1 MRKIVIFP
9 ATIGAEPLYREP
21 IVTIHGNRMKPHRFF
36 ALLLGLLTVGVHAE
50 PAAPVSSVE
59 PDALINARI
68 EGMKALPITGLQMVK
83 AGGKTFFLSNN
94 GRFVLNG
101 TLLDV
106 WNRVAVAELEDV
118 DKIANRIDLAKMKL
132 KIDDLG
138 PVTYGTGKAQ
148 AVVFVDPRCPYCGKV
163 QKQMEALKAR
173 YTFKLVSVPVL
184 GPESQNLVLKL
195 GCLLQ
200 TPAKDKARD
209 ALLHQAYD
217 NLPSEI
223 DAKCD
228 REPMQRALV
237 TAHLFGIEA
246 VPFLIA
252 PDGRTFK
259 GAPENLAD
267 WLDDKPAPIGSATVP
282 PKAEVKP

>member
-1 MRKIVIFP
+1 MRSRRLP
-9 ATIGAEPLYREP
+9 T
-21 IVTIHGNRMKPHRFF
+21 
-36 ALLLGLLTVGVHAE
+36 LLLCAL
-50 PAAPVSSVE
+50 AANALADVTPSSSSVS
-59 PDALINARI
+59 DTADLLAKAKI
-68 EGMKALPITGLQMVK
+68 EGMKALPINGLQMVK
-83 AGGKTFFLSNN
+83 AGGRTFFMSNN
-94 GRFVLNG
+94 GRFVITG
-101 TLLDV
+101 TLMDV
-106 WNRVAVAELEDV
+106 WNRVAVTELDQV
-118 DKIANRIDLAKMKL
+118 DRIANRIDLAKMKL

-138 PVTYGTGKAQ
+138 PVSYGTGKDQ
-148 AVVFVDPRCPYCGKV
+148 VVVFVDPRCPYCGKV

-173 YTFKLVSVPVL
+173 YTFKLVAVPVL
-184 GPESQNLVLKL
+184 GSESQNLVMKL

-200 TPAKDKARD
+200 TPSKDKARE

-217 NLPSEI
+217 SLPSEI

-259 GAPENLAD
+259 GAPDSLAD
-267 WLDDKPAPIGSATVP
+267 WLANKVTPPSNPVHPNVPTAQADGGKPAAGREGVQP
-282 PKAEVKP
+282 

>member
-1 MRKIVIFP
+1 
-9 ATIGAEPLYREP
+9 
-21 IVTIHGNRMKPHRFF
+21 MKSPTLRT
-36 ALLLGLLTVGVHAE
+36 LLLCTIAGITFADVT
-50 PAAPVSSVE
+50 PSSSSVS
-59 PDALINARI
+59 DTADLLAKAKI
-68 EGMKALPITGLQMVK
+68 EGMKTLPINGLQMVK
-83 AGGKTFFLSNN
+83 AGGRTFFMSGN
-94 GRFVLNG
+94 GRFVITG
-101 TLLDV
+101 TLMDV
-106 WNRVAVAELEDV
+106 WNRVAVTELDQV
-118 DKIANRIDLAKMKL
+118 DQIASRIDLAKMKL

-138 PVTYGTGKAQ
+138 PVSYGTGKDQ
-148 AVVFVDPRCPYCGKV
+148 VVVFVDPRCPYCGKV

-184 GPESQNLVLKL
+184 GPESQNLVMKL
-195 GCLLQ
+195 GCELQ
-200 TPAKDKARD
+200 TPSKDKARE

-217 NLPSEI
+217 SLPSEI

-259 GAPENLAD
+259 GAPDSLVD
-267 WLDDKPAPIGSATVP
+267 WLANKPPSNPTHPNEPTTRAEGEKPAAGKEGAQP
-282 PKAEVKP
+282 

>member
-1 MRKIVIFP
+1 
-9 ATIGAEPLYREP
+9 
-21 IVTIHGNRMKPHRFF
+21 MKPRRPF
-36 ALLLGLLTVGVHAE
+36 ALLLGLLVAAAQAE
-50 PAAPVSSVE
+50 PPPPLSGVE
-59 PDALINARI
+59 PDALINAKI
-68 EGMKALPITGLQMVK
+68 EGMKALPITGLQMIK

-118 DKIANRIDLAKMKL
+118 DKIANRIDLGKMKL

-148 AVVFVDPRCPYCGKV
+148 TVVFVDPRCPYCGKV

-184 GPESQNLVLKL
+184 GQESQNLVMKL

-200 TPAKDKARD
+200 TRAKDKARD

-217 NLPSEI
+217 SLPSEI
-223 DAKCD
+223 DAKCN

-259 GAPENLAD
+259 GAPENLGD
-267 WLDDKPAPIGSATVP
+267 WLDNKLPQTLLQPSRPRRRTSHDR
-282 PKAEVKP
+282 

>member
-1 MRKIVIFP
+1 
-9 ATIGAEPLYREP
+9 
-21 IVTIHGNRMKPHRFF
+21 MKPKPF
-36 ALLLGLLTVGVHAE
+36 AILLLSLLTMSAFAE
-50 PAAPVSSVE
+50 SPAPTSTGEAE
-59 PDALINARI
+59 ALMNLKID
-68 EGMKALPITGLQMVK
+68 GLKALPITGLQMVK

-94 GRFVLNG
+94 GRFVLTG

-138 PVTYGTGKAQ
+138 PVTYGSGKAQ
-148 AVVFVDPRCPYCGKV
+148 AVIFVDPRCPYCGKV
-163 QKQMEALKAR
+163 QKQMEPLKDR
-173 YTFKLVSVPVL
+173 YTFKLIAVPVL
-184 GPESQNLVLKL
+184 GPESQNLVLRL

-200 TPAKDKARD
+200 TPAKDKARE
-209 ALLHQAYD
+209 ALLHQTYD
-217 NLPSEI
+217 ALPSEI
-223 DAKCD
+223 DGKCE

-259 GAPENLAD
+259 GAPESLAA
-267 WLDDKPAPIGSATVP
+267 WLDDQPAPVTSAVP
-282 PKAEVKP
+282 SPKTEGKP